1 MLFVAALLVSHI
13 ALAGPAQQPPRD
25 RRVTP
30 GIVVDE
36 STREAELLKR
46 IAASPTDITAHQQLA
61 QLQEN
66 RGATAE
72 AEATLLKARAVA
84 PKQKPLL
91 VALARFYF
99 RQGNFDKTME
109 ALETAE
115 RLEPNDPE
123 GAQLVAT
130 YYWEKVFKDRQLLPA
145 DAHRYLTNG
154 IAATDRALAVNPDY
168 TDALLY
174 KNLLLRM
181 KANFESDPFLKQQL
195 IAEADTLR
203 NRALELNKGRTA
215 VNGSGA
221 GVPVG
226 APPPPPPPP
235 PSDAAPPLPSGQSPV
250 RVGGNI
256 KTPTKVRDV
265 RPVYP
270 AEAQAAR
277 IQGVVIIE
285 ATIDVDG
292 RVHDA
297 RVLRSVPGLDDAALD
312 AVRQWEFA
320 STEVD
325 GVRVP
330 VIMTVTVNFTLG
342 P

>member
-1 MLFVAALLVSHI
+1 
-13 ALAGPAQQPPRD
+13 
-25 RRVTP
+25 
-30 GIVVDE
+30 
-36 STREAELLKR
+36 
-46 IAASPTDITAHQQLA
+46 
-61 QLQEN
+61 
-66 RGATAE
+66 
-72 AEATLLKARAVA
+72 
-84 PKQKPLL
+84 
-91 VALARFYF
+91 
-99 RQGNFDKTME
+99 ME

-145 DAHRYLTNG
+145 DAHRHLTNG
-154 IAATDRALAVNPDY
+154 IAATDRALAVKPDY
-168 TDALLY
+168 PDALLY
-174 KNLLLRM
+174 KSLLLRM
-181 KANFESDPFLKQQL
+181 KANLESDPFSKQQL

-203 NRALELNKGRTA
+203 NRAVELNKGRTA

-235 PSDAAPPLPSGQSPV
+235 SDAAPPLPSGQTPL
-250 RVGGNI
+250 RVGGNV

-265 RPVYP
+265 RPIYP

-285 ATIDVDG
+285 ATIDIDG

-297 RVLRSVPGLDDAALD
+297 RVIRSVPALDDAALE

-320 STEVD
+320 PTEVD

-330 VIMTVTVNFTLG
+330 VIMTVTVNFALG

>member
-1 MLFVAALLVSHI
+1 MLFVAAILVSHM
-13 ALAGPAQQPPRD
+13 ALAGPVQQPPRD

-36 STREAELLKR
+36 STREAELVKR
-46 IAASPTDITAHQQLA
+46 LAASPADITAYQQLA
-61 QLQEN
+61 KLQEN

-72 AEATLLKARAVA
+72 AEATLLKARTMA

-91 VALARFYF
+91 IALAGFYF
-99 RQGNFDKTME
+99 RHGNFDKTVE

-123 GAQLVAT
+123 SAQLVAT

-145 DAHRYLTNG
+145 DTHRYITSG

-181 KANFESDPFLKQQL
+181 KANLESDPFLKQQL
-195 IAEADTLR
+195 NSEAEGLR

-215 VNGSGA
+215 TSRSGA
-221 GVPVG
+221 GVPPG
-226 APPPPPPPP
+226 TPPPPPP
-235 PSDAAPPLPSGQSPV
+235 PSDAAPLPSGQTPV

-256 KTPTKVRDV
+256 KAPTKVRDV
-265 RPVYP
+265 RPEYP
-270 AEAQAAR
+270 VEAQAAR

-297 RVLRSVPGLDDAALD
+297 RVLRSVPALDDAALD

>member
-1 MLFVAALLVSHI
+1 MFVAALFVSLI
-13 ALAGPAQQPPRD
+13 ALALPAQQPPRD
-25 RRVTP
+25 RTVTP

-36 STREAELLKR
+36 STREAELVKR
-46 IAASPTDITAHQQLA
+46 IAASPTDISAYQQLA
-61 QLQEN
+61 KLQES
-66 RGATAE
+66 RGAMAE
-72 AEATLLKARAVA
+72 AEATLLKARTIA

-91 VALARFYF
+91 VALAGFYN
-99 RQGNFDKTME
+99 RHGNFDKTME

-115 RLEPNDPE
+115 RLEPNDPA

-130 YYWEKVFKDRQLLPA
+130 HYWEKAYKDRRLLPA
-145 DAHRYLTNG
+145 DAHRYITSG

-168 TDALLY
+168 VDALVY

-195 IAEADTLR
+195 IAEAGVLR

-215 VNGSGA
+215 ISRSGA
-221 GVPVG
+221 GVPLG
-226 APPPPPPPP
+226 APPPPPPPHE
-235 PSDAAPPLPSGQSPV
+235 AAPLPSGQIPV
-250 RVGGNI
+250 RVGGDI
-256 KTPTKVRDV
+256 KAPAKVRDV
-265 RPVYP
+265 RPEYP

-297 RVLRSVPGLDDAALD
+297 RVLRSVPALDDAALD
-312 AVRQWEFA
+312 AVRQWEFV
-320 STEVD
+320 STEVG